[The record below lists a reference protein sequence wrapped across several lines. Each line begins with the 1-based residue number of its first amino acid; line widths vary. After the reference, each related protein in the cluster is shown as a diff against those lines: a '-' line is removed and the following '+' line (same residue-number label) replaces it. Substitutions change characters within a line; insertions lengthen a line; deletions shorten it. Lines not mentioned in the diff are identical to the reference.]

1 MKEDE
6 LKELFLAEAQEQQEQ
21 LNRLFTALEKQPQD
35 QKLIEQI
42 FRITHTLKANAA
54 GLGFQDL
61 AAMAHLV
68 EDIFSAAK
76 AEKVVIDEALFNDLF
91 RANDMQMALIQ
102 HIRDSS
108 SEKPRFRGIKTKLE
122 VFLRNLYKKEEPV
135 PEITSPETVII
146 PGMAPVPHQ
155 EKTKEESPKEQAAK
169 ELVVQEERTV
179 DQMPVAESITFSDS
193 IYIPIKKLDDLMNL
207 VGELLIE
214 KDRIIN
220 LGLRQQIAQR
230 NEYTRLQRISSDLQY
245 AVMDVRLVQV
255 GVLFNKFHRIVR
267 DVASTEGKQVNLVL
281 EGTDNEIDRN
291 ILQIISD
298 SLVHLVRNAISH
310 GIEPEDERIK
320 AGKPARGTL
329 TLSAQNIK
337 EEVLIRIQ
345 DDGRGLQIENIRKKA
360 VEKGF
365 MSADEAAKADEESLI
380 QLIFE
385 AGFSSKSEVTDI
397 SGRGVGMDV
406 VRKAVD
412 AVGGKIDIQTV
423 PLKGTVITLTLPSSM
438 AVKGALLFGLGQHTY
453 AVPLSYTSAVTSF
466 YKKDLH
472 RVSQGLVADYLGK
485 TIGIVFLQDLFA
497 LPNLQALQQEGV
509 LQQRYEG
516 LPPEQKLDVVLISY
530 NHREIGL
537 VVDKLYQQKE
547 IVEKPLGYFFKNT
560 PFISGATI
568 LGDGQVCLVLDAPFL
583 MNTLFKTQKA
593 AHTG

>member
-1 MKEDE
+1 MREDE

-61 AAMAHLV
+61 AAMAHLL
-68 EDIFSAAK
+68 EDIFSAVK
-76 AEKVVIDEALFNDLF
+76 VGKVVIDEALFNDLF

-102 HIRDSS
+102 HIRNSS

-135 PEITSPETVII
+135 PEIISPETVII
-146 PGMAPVPHQ
+146 PGIAPVPHQ
-155 EKTKEESPKEQAAK
+155 EKSKEEAPEEIIVK
-169 ELVVQEERTV
+169 EERSKDTV
-179 DQMPVAESITFSDS
+179 PLTDSITFSDS

-220 LGLRQQIAQR
+220 LGIGQKIAQR
-230 NEYTRLQRISSDLQY
+230 NEYTRLQRITSDLQY

-255 GVLFNKFHRIVR
+255 SVLFNKFHRIVR
-267 DVASTEGKQVNLVL
+267 DVASTEGKQVHLIL

-298 SLVHLVRNAISH
+298 SLVHLVRNALSH
-310 GIEPEDERIK
+310 GIEAEDERIK
-320 AGKPARGTL
+320 LGKPARGTL
-329 TLSAQNIK
+329 VLSAQNIK
-337 EEVLIRIQ
+337 EEVLIRVQ

-360 VEKGF
+360 IEKGF
-365 MSADEAAKADEESLI
+365 MSTEEAAKADEESLI

-406 VRKAVD
+406 VRRAVD
-412 AVGGKIDIQTV
+412 AIGGKIDVQTV
-423 PLKGTVITLTLPSSM
+423 PLQGTTITLTLPSSM

-485 TIGIVFLQDLFA
+485 TIGIVFLKDLFA
-497 LPNLQALQQEGV
+497 LRSLQDLQQESV
-509 LQQRYEG
+509 LQQSYEG

-530 NHREIGL
+530 NHREIGV

-547 IVEKPLGYFFKNT
+547 IVEKPLGYFFKNS
-560 PFISGATI
+560 PFVSGATI

-583 MNTLFKTQKA
+583 MNTLFKTQKTIHA
-593 AHTG
+593 SS

>member
-1 MKEDE
+1 MREDE

-61 AAMAHLV
+61 AAMAHLL
-68 EDIFSAAK
+68 EDIFSAVK
-76 AEKVVIDEALFNDLF
+76 VGKVVIDEALFNDLF

-102 HIRDSS
+102 HIRDSN

-122 VFLRNLYKKEEPV
+122 VFLRNLYKREEPL

-155 EKTKEESPKEQAAK
+155 EKSKEEAPEEIIVK
-169 ELVVQEERTV
+169 EERSKDTV
-179 DQMPVAESITFSDS
+179 PLTDSITFSDS

-220 LGLRQQIAQR
+220 LGIGQKIAQR
-230 NEYTRLQRISSDLQY
+230 NEYTRLQRITSDLQY

-267 DVASTEGKQVNLVL
+267 DVASTEGKQVHLIL

-298 SLVHLVRNAISH
+298 SLVHLVRNALSH
-310 GIEPEDERIK
+310 GIEAEDERIK
-320 AGKPARGTL
+320 LGKPARGTL
-329 TLSAQNIK
+329 VLSAQNIK
-337 EEVLIRIQ
+337 EEVLIRVQ

-360 VEKGF
+360 IEKGF
-365 MSADEAAKADEESLI
+365 MSAEEAAKADEESLI

-406 VRKAVD
+406 VRRAVD
-412 AVGGKIDIQTV
+412 AIGGKIDVQTV
-423 PLKGTVITLTLPSSM
+423 PLQGTTITLTLPSSM

-485 TIGIVFLQDLFA
+485 TIGIVFLKDLFA
-497 LPNLQALQQEGV
+497 LRSLQDLQQESV
-509 LQQRYEG
+509 LQQSYEG
-516 LPPEQKLDVVLISY
+516 LSPEQKLDVVLISY
-530 NHREIGL
+530 NHREIGV

-547 IVEKPLGYFFKNT
+547 IVEKPLGYFFKNS
-560 PFISGATI
+560 PFVSGATI

-583 MNTLFKTQKA
+583 MNTLFKTQKNIHA
-593 AHTG
+593 SS